1 MTTLVL
7 HIGSPKTGSSAIQS
21 AVRPTRQQAW
31 RIVLANAPLRAV
43 PAGCV
48 ATLYQQP
55 GHLPRV
61 WEQRYQADPAGFA
74 RDVRRYRRIM
84 ERQLKP
90 RWRSQPSAAFLSSEY
105 LWTLS
110 LDAIHQLRRDCLQL
124 GVSSFLVIAY
134 VRSPVA
140 FYRSALQQH
149 AKLSTQFR
157 RFRPQRWSYR
167 FRARL
172 EAWQEVFPEA
182 LVVRPYDRDQ
192 LHRRCVVQDLQYTIQ
207 ESLADA
213 PSLSLKPLRAAVN
226 ESVSAEELI
235 AMQELMQRCPS
246 ASQEGSLRRSRALWR
261 QWARLRHLRAGVR
274 GSAVHLDP
282 AVEQLILE
290 RHQSDLDWLSTT
302 FGVQLGHAAAAE
314 DMAGDLHRCREWSE
328 DLSLHDLLDVQLQQA
343 WLEEL
348 RAALQPCSL
357 PRV

>member
-1 MTTLVL
+1 MTALVL
-7 HIGSPKTGSSAIQS
+7 HIGSPKTGSSAIQA
-21 AVRPTRQQAW
+21 AVRPTREQGW
-31 RIVLANAPLRAV
+31 RIVLANSYLRAV
-43 PAGCV
+43 PSGCI

-55 GHLPRV
+55 GQLPRV
-61 WEQRYQADPAGFA
+61 WEQKYQADPAGFA

-110 LDAIHQLRRDCLQL
+110 LDAIQQLRRDCLEL
-124 GVSSFLVIAY
+124 GVRRFLVIAY

-140 FYRSALQQH
+140 LYRSALQQH

-172 EAWQEVFPEA
+172 EAWQEAFPDA

-192 LHRRCVVQDLQYTIQ
+192 LHQCCVVQDLRHTIQ
-207 ESLADA
+207 QSLADA
-213 PSLSLKPLRAAVN
+213 PPLSLKPLRSAVN
-226 ESVSAEELI
+226 ESVSVEELM
-235 AMQELMQRCPS
+235 AMQELMHRCPP

-261 QWARLRHLRAGVR
+261 QWARLRRLRAGVK
-274 GSAVHLDP
+274 GSAVRLDP
-282 AVEQLILE
+282 AVEQLILQ
-290 RHQSDLDWLSTT
+290 RHQSDLDWLATT
-302 FGVQLGHAAAAE
+302 YGVQLGHAAAASNTGE
-314 DMAGDLHRCREWSE
+314 LHRHGEWSE
-328 DLSLHDLLDVQLQQA
+328 DLSLHDLLDVQPQQE
-343 WLEEL
+343 WLDEL
-348 RAALQPCSL
+348 RDTLQRCSL